1 MFAFRLDSHDTPL
14 RGTTATIG
22 RWPQRPAAL
31 RVLELLVA
39 ILLATAFTACS
50 NPSPEQQLAAAR
62 LHLEQGDARTA
73 VIEAKNFLA
82 AKPESAAG
90 RYVLGRALFDAGDVN
105 GAAVELKRAESLGHP
120 ENELA
125 PALANLWL
133 AQGRSRDVVASFASK
148 TLSDPAA
155 AAELLTLVAQAQR
168 DQGNPEKARQSV
180 QEALKLAPGNSAAV
194 IFGARL
200 DADRGELPAALA
212 VAADLVAKPDASAQ
226 SWLLQGDLL
235 ALQDSVSAAQA
246 VAAYRNALELRP
258 RLAEAH
264 IGLVMTL
271 LRQNELDAARTQ
283 IATMRK
289 LVPYLPMVDY
299 LDGLTALLQGDLPR
313 AREMTEQLDKRAEP
327 TAASNLLGGTVYS
340 RLGNIPLAELHL
352 QGAIAASPQWLAPRR
367 EMAALQLR
375 QGQPERALEAL
386 TPVLSGNLDDA
397 GLWAMAGQAYARL
410 GDFAQADAAFKRALE
425 LRPGSVGIRNEM
437 ARSQIDRG
445 NVDLGLHQL
454 EAAAN
459 ADVDGISSDLM
470 LVAAYARAGD
480 RKAALEALEVAQRK
494 QPDQPLPLFLR
505 GRLLEEGGDR
515 AGARAAYE
523 AALAKNPRM
532 PQAVAALSTLDLTE
546 HKPADARKRH
556 EDLIKLDPK
565 SASAYMALAGVV
577 LRTGGSVPEVGAL
590 IDKSVQAEPKN
601 VGNWHA
607 AINLQRALGN
617 PAATLA
623 RAQAAN
629 AAVPDDATLLIEL
642 ATAQGASGERE
653 QVLVTLRRAVLL
665 QPQSAEPLLRLAIAY
680 GMMGNTEAA
689 REPLQRAL
697 ALTPYAPGVLRGVI
711 ALDLADKQA
720 DRALARAHEIQKL
733 KPKEALGWDLEAEIH
748 TTLGD
753 PRAAAAAF
761 QKALDRAPS
770 SERAAL
776 LYRQL
781 LAANPAAARQFQDKW
796 LKVSPGDVL
805 FMTYVAEAT
814 LAAGNRA
821 QAEMLY
827 RQALQLQPDN
837 ALVLNNLAELL
848 LQRKDPQALGLA
860 ERAVAQS
867 LPPQQPAV
875 LDTLASAQAAAGKR
889 ELALQTQSKAV
900 ALAPT
905 SGILRLRL
913 AQHLHANGDDAKARM
928 ELASALRLGLP
939 PDQTANAERLG
950 QELSK

>member
-1 MFAFRLDSHDTPL
+1 L
-14 RGTTATIG
+14 RA
-22 RWPQRPAAL
+22 
-31 RVLELLVA
+31 LELLA
-39 ILLATAFTACS
+39 AFLLATTFAACS
-50 NPSPEQQLAAAR
+50 DHSPEQQLAAAR

-125 PALANLWL
+125 PALAALWL
-133 AQGRSRDVVASFASK
+133 AQGRSRDVVASFGSK

-168 DQGNPEKARQSV
+168 DQGNPEKATQSV
-180 QEALKLAPGNSAAV
+180 QEALKLSPGNSAAV

-212 VAADLVAKPDASAQ
+212 VAAGLVAKPDASAQ
-226 SWLLQGDLL
+226 AWLLQGDLL
-235 ALQDSVSAAQA
+235 ALQGSASAAQA
-246 VAAYRNALELRP
+246 IASYRKALELRP

-264 IGLVMTL
+264 IGLVMAL

-289 LVPYLPMVDY
+289 QVLYLPMVDY
-299 LDGLTALLQGDLPR
+299 LDGLTALLQGDLPH
-313 AREMTEQLDKRAEP
+313 ALEMTEQLDKRAEP
-327 TAASNLLGGTVYS
+327 TAATNLLGGMVYS

-375 QGQPERALEAL
+375 QGQPGRALEAL
-386 TPVLSGNLDDA
+386 TPVLSGNPDDA
-397 GLWAMAGQAYARL
+397 DLWAMAGQAYARL
-410 GDFAQADAAFKRALE
+410 GDFVQADAAFTRALA
-425 LRPGSVGIRNEM
+425 LRPGSAGIRGEM
-437 ARSQIDRG
+437 ARSQINRG

-470 LVAAYARAGD
+470 LVATYARAGN
-480 RKAALEALEVAQRK
+480 RKAALEALEVARRK

-532 PQAVAALSTLDLTE
+532 LQAVAALSALDLAE
-546 HKPADARKRH
+546 HNPAAARKRH
-556 EDLIKLDPK
+556 EELIKLDPT

-577 LRTGGSVPEVGAL
+577 LRTGGSVAEIGAL

-601 VGNWHA
+601 ASNWRA

-617 PAATLA
+617 AAATLA

-629 AAVPDDATLLIEL
+629 AAVPDDATLMLEL
-642 ATAQGASGERE
+642 ANAQGASGQWE
-653 QVLVTLRRAVLL
+653 QALVTLRRAALL
-665 QPQSAEPLLRLAIAY
+665 QPQSAEPLLRLAVAF
-680 GMMGNTEAA
+680 GMMGNTAAA

-697 ALTPYAPGVLRGVI
+697 ALAPDAPGVLRGVI
-711 ALDLADKQA
+711 ALDLADKQP
-720 DRALARAHEIQKL
+720 DRARARAREVQQRM
-733 KPKEALGWDLEAEIH
+733 PKAPLGWDLEAELD

-753 PRAAAAAF
+753 PRGAAAAF

-770 SERAAL
+770 SERAVL
-776 LYRQL
+776 LHRQL
-781 LAANPAAARQFQDKW
+781 LAADPAAARQFQDKW
-796 LKVSPGDVL
+796 LKASPGDVL
-805 FMTYVAEAT
+805 FMAHVAETA

-821 QAEMLY
+821 QAEALY

-837 ALVLNNLAELL
+837 ALLLNNLAELL
-848 LQRKDPQALGLA
+848 LQRNDAQALGLA

-905 SGILRLRL
+905 SGLLRLRL
-913 AQHLHANGDDAKARM
+913 AQYLHANDDDAKARV

-939 PDQTANAERLG
+939 PDQTADAERLG
-950 QELSK
+950 QALAK